1 MPELYISNSS
11 RQVHEVQWTDRRGAP
26 HSTRITSGSRVRI
39 GDDALLTEDL
49 LRIIAHH
56 QRYGLKADSASAADR
71 DHAGLSYVVVDESS
85 SNGVNLHALI
95 ALHGLSGE
103 TLAGRAYTCTD
114 PQAVLLPLDRISGG
128 VLPLEASKLEAILA
142 AVAADVPL
150 APVHVLGSSP
160 DGMYSLT
167 DGHHRFAVSQVLGA
181 ATIPTQKVA

>member
-26 HSTRITSGSRVRI
+26 HATRINPGSRTRI

-114 PQAVLLPLDRISGG
+114 PQAVLVPLHRISGG
-128 VLPLEASKLEAILA
+128 VLPLEASKLEAVLI

-150 APVHVLGSSP
+150 PPVHVTEAFT
-160 DGMYSLT
+160 LT
-167 DGHHRFAVSQVLGA
+167 DGYHRFAVSQALGA

>member
-1 MPELYISNSS
+1 MDGSP
-11 RQVHEVQWTDRRGAP
+11 RRAAL
-26 HSTRITSGSRVRI
+26 
-39 GDDALLTEDL
+39 DAHQPG
-49 LRIIAHH
+49 IAHAH
-56 QRYGLKADSASAADR
+56 RRRCPAHGRSTSYYRPPSADSASAADR

-114 PQAVLLPLDRISGG
+114 PQAVLVPLHRISGG
-128 VLPLEASKLEAILA
+128 VLPLEASKLEAVLI

-150 APVHVLGSSP
+150 PPVHVTEAFT
-160 DGMYSLT
+160 LT
-167 DGHHRFAVSQVLGA
+167 DGYHRFAVSQARGA